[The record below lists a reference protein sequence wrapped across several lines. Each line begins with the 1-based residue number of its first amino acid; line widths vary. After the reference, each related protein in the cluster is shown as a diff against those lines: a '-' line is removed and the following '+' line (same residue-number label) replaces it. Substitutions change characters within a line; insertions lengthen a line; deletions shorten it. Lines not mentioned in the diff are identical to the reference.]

1 MLKNSDEVS
10 FFVSRVTYA
19 NSDTPE
25 NYRTM
30 AEELSKATALI
41 IPENRLDVIAYG
53 CTAATVEFILDI
65 YFILS
70 PLFRPEPKIYLGRLK
85 IRPES
90 KIYLGHLK
98 IRPESKIYLGHLK
111 IRPESK
117 IYLGRLK
124 IRPESKIYLGHLK
137 IRPESKI
144 YLGRQYNEL
153 RG

>member
-53 CTAATVEFILDI
+53 CTAATVEIGAEVIFERIQ
-65 YFILS
+65 S
-70 PLFRPEPKIYLGRLK
+70 VRPGIACTTPMTGI
-85 IRPES
+85 
-90 KIYLGHLK
+90 
-98 IRPESKIYLGHLK
+98 
-111 IRPESK
+111 
-117 IYLGRLK
+117 
-124 IRPESKIYLGHLK
+124 
-137 IRPESKI
+137 
-144 YLGRQYNEL
+144 
-153 RG
+153 